1 MGDGNQR
8 EEGLCHLLLPKWP
21 KRGTG
26 NSLRTRN
33 LDRFRMINAS
43 SNNTHR
49 WTRRCAPPRLADVP
63 CYITARSVHLLP
75 NRYSPAA
82 LLPCLSSV
90 RPKDGILDD
99 ISVAIG
105 GLKGHATNMN
115 GELDAQGKI
124 IDEMNG
130 DIDAAQGS
138 CCAALEQRLFACRRC
153 AELLVLPR
161 CSCCCPAARTRRG
174 SRSRDG
180 AHDAHPEAERL
191 VPILPLH
198 PAAVRYFD
206 GAAGAWLGPPRAS
219 GLRHASMVCCRA

>member
-1 MGDGNQR
+1 MGTD
-8 EEGLCHLLLPKWP
+8 
-21 KRGTG
+21 
-26 NSLRTRN
+26 
-33 LDRFRMINAS
+33 
-43 SNNTHR
+43 
-49 WTRRCAPPRLADVP
+49 RLAGAPRPALP
-63 CYITARSVHLLP
+63 CTSPCAQRAPVP

-90 RPKDGILDD
+90 RPQDGILDD

-138 CCAALEQRLFACRRC
+138 CCAALEQRLFARRRC
-153 AELLVLPR
+153 ADLLALPR
-161 CSCCCPAARTRRG
+161 CSCCCPAARTRRW

-191 VPILPLH
+191 VPILPVH

-206 GAAGAWLGPPRAS
+206 GAAGAWLDRRVRLDLDCDTPAERSVSIPLLPAKI
-219 GLRHASMVCCRA
+219 